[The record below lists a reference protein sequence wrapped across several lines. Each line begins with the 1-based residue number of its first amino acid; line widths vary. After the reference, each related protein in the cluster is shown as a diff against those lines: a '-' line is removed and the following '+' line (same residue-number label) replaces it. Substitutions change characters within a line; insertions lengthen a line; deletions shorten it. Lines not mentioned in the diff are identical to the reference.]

1 MERPQQELKYT
12 SLNCRL
18 FLKKNSEC
26 SAAKFRTIT
35 THFHFTSIQCHPV
48 MGGGPRFALQAALRR
63 KAMKNMS
70 LRKAL
75 LPGLSGL
82 AAFGLA
88 GWGLLGL
95 HAQEAPAPEAATATL
110 VHEGD
115 VLRIPEKSPLRQSL
129 IVAAVA
135 NQSVAAPFTL
145 PAVVEA
151 DPARLAKIL
160 PPLAGRIIRL
170 NKQLGD
176 PVKAG
181 DVLFVIDAPDLAQA
195 HADAAKAQ
203 AALTLTKRNLER
215 QRELDQ
221 SDLVAHRDLE
231 QAQNDYEQA
240 ASEAARARAR
250 LSQAGAGVAAD
261 GKLAVRS
268 PIAGRVVEL
277 AAAEGAYWND
287 ATAPLMT
294 VADLSRVFVSANAQE
309 KDLAQLYAGQPASVK
324 LDAYPEP
331 LKGQVRYVG
340 DMLDADTRT
349 VKVRLPFDNRDGRLK
364 PGMFAEAT
372 LLSRAH
378 PGIVVPMAAVV
389 QSGFSSRAFVEVKPW
404 RFAPRDLKL
413 GAQIGEQVEVLA
425 GLKAGERIV
434 VRDGVL
440 LND

>member
-1 MERPQQELKYT
+1 MK
-12 SLNCRL
+12 
-18 FLKKNSEC
+18 
-26 SAAKFRTIT
+26 
-35 THFHFTSIQCHPV
+35 
-48 MGGGPRFALQAALRR
+48 QA
-63 KAMKNMS
+63 S
-70 LRKAL
+70 LRKIPLSAL
-75 LPGLSGL
+75 FGL

-88 GWGLLGL
+88 GWGLLGS
-95 HAQEAPAPEAATATL
+95 HAKEAPAPETATVAL
-110 VHEGD
+110 LREGD
-115 VLRIPEKSPLRQSL
+115 MLRIPEKSPLRRSLVVAPVTDQSL
-129 IVAAVA
+129 
-135 NQSVAAPFTL
+135 AAPFTL

-151 DPARLAKIL
+151 DPARLAKIAS
-160 PPLAGRIIRL
+160 PLAGRVVRL
-170 NKQLGD
+170 GKRLGD
-176 PVKAG
+176 EVKAG
-181 DVLFVIDAPDLAQA
+181 DVLFVIDSPDFAQA
-195 HADAAKAQ
+195 SADAAKAQ
-203 AALTLTKRNLER
+203 AALTLARRNLER
-215 QRELDQ
+215 QRELDK
-221 SDLVAHRDLE
+221 SDLAARRDLE
-231 QAQNDYEQA
+231 QAQSDYEQA
-240 ASEAARARAR
+240 ASEAARAGTR
-250 LSQAGAGVAAD
+250 LSQTGARAGAAPD

-277 AAAEGAYWND
+277 SAAEGAYWND

-309 KDLAQLYAGQPASVK
+309 KDLAQLYVGQQASVK

-378 PGIVVPMAAVV
+378 PGIAVPMAAVI

-404 RFAPRDLKL
+404 QFAPRDLTL

-434 VRDGVL
+434 VKDGVL